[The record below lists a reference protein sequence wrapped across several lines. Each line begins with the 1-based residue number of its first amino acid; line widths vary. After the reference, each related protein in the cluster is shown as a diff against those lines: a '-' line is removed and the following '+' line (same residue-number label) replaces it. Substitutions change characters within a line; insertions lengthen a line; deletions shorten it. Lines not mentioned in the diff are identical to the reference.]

1 MTLFIGGSVL
11 NGSFPRLE
19 TTSWRGKQIQTVLS
33 TILSSY
39 LPVYLWK
46 QMVRRT
52 GGDLFVE
59 FLALLAN
66 KQLCRDTDTEVSC
79 VINFSS
85 VCVISVHR
93 MLRVLLLLLPSSRH
107 NFPTPHCTSPASYF
121 REPSKLAVNN
131 GIYDAT
137 KLSYF

>member
-1 MTLFIGGSVL
+1 
-11 NGSFPRLE
+11 
-19 TTSWRGKQIQTVLS
+19 
-33 TILSSY
+33 
-39 LPVYLWK
+39 
-46 QMVRRT
+46 MVRRA

-107 NFPTPHCTSPASYF
+107 NFPHPTLHK
-121 REPSKLAVNN
+121 PSQLCQVVEVVVVVLVLWWWCCGGAVVAVVLWWWCC
-131 GIYDAT
+131 GGGAVMVV
-137 KLSYF
+137 LWCW